1 MNLQRFQIG
10 NEIRLSPIIEVNQM
24 LMADKLQNRKD
35 FEIYQEGIHERSSEL
50 KQYFMNWFK
59 RLEISEEMYQNIK
72 LKLKK

>member
-1 MNLQRFQIG
+1 
-10 NEIRLSPIIEVNQM
+10 M